1 MSTDLWDIMKIA
13 ALKLLVRAVIRIPY
27 VISLIDEKGP
37 MRIRPMMR
45 IPGLETPTRS
55 FVR

>member
-1 MSTDLWDIMKIA
+1 MKIA